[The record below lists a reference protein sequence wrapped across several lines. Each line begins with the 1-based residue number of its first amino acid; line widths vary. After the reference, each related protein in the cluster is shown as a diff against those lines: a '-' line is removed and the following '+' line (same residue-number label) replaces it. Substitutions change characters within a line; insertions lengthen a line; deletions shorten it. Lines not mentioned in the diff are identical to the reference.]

1 MWLYWFWVERCAL
14 IYDLF
19 TATADSW
26 MIKAG
31 SSDTILKIDTLKI
44 IQAYFGLNWYNGFRD
59 VK

>member
-1 MWLYWFWVERCAL
+1 MAL
-14 IYDLF
+14 LVLGRKMCFNLLI
-19 TATADSW
+19 ATADSW